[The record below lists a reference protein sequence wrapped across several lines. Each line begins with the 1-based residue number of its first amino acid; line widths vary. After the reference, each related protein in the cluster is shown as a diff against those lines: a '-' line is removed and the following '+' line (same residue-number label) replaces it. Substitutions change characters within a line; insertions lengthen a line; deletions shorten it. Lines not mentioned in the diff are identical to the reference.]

1 MNKQTSGVKGDKKR
15 LTFAF
20 TMNADGSEKLPPVII
35 GKFERPRPFQ
45 RKSGAQLGFYY
56 RSNAKAWMTTVLY
69 QEWLHDWDAKLRR
82 NGRKIV
88 LFQDNFS
95 AHVPPNDLT
104 NIHVEN
110 FSPNLTAH
118 VQPADAGIIQC
129 FKAHY
134 RASFM
139 NRAIDRYDS
148 NISPAHIYDINILE
162 AMRMADVAW
171 KEVDTTT
178 IRNCWRKTGIL
189 PDILLNPA
197 SSTTPAVPVSSLLNN
212 DHNDNHND
220 LIEAAEKD
228 VSDSLSHLE
237 RIGVLQP
244 RNRMDLD
251 ELLNPANERNMYDEG
266 TEEEIYRAV
275 LERRKAEQQREKNA
289 GDGDPDEIAEIKP
302 SRKEALA
309 ATSTLS
315 KYVADLDEPFARKLE
330 VNLAKFGR
338 QTRLNASNSL

>member
-1 MNKQTSGVKGDKKR
+1 MPPDRGLMNKQTSGVKGNKKR
-15 LTFAF
+15 LTYAF

-69 QEWLHDWDAKLRR
+69 QEWLHDWDVKLRCE
-82 NGRKIV
+82 GRKII

-95 AHVPPNDLT
+95 AHVPPDNLT

-110 FSPNLTAH
+110 FAPNLTAH
-118 VQPADAGIIQC
+118 VQPADAGIIRC

-139 NRAIDRYDS
+139 NWAIDRYDTW
-148 NISPAHIYDINILE
+148 D
-162 AMRMADVAW
+162 
-171 KEVDTTT
+171 EVDTTT
-178 IRNCWRKTGIL
+178 IRNCWKKTGIL
-189 PDILLNPA
+189 PDTLLNPT
-197 SSTTPAVPVSSLLNN
+197 SSIIPTVPVSSLLN
-212 DHNDNHND
+212 DSLEDP
-220 LIEAAEKD
+220 IEAAEKE

-237 RIGVLQP
+237 EIGVLQP

-251 ELLNPANERNMYDEG
+251 ELLNPVNEHNMYDEG
-266 TEEEIYRAV
+266 TEEDICKAV
-275 LERRKAEQQREKNA
+275 MERRAAEHA
-289 GDGDPDEIAEIKP
+289 GDGMDDNSDERPEVRP
-302 SRKEALA
+302 SRREALA
-309 ATSTLS
+309 AASTLS

-330 VNLAKFGR
+330 VILASLGR
-338 QTRLNASNSL
+338 RTRLEASNSLRTTTLTDFFAFQAT